1 MWALPASSP
10 WWQNSWRLYAD
21 ANIVIGALLG
31 SQANREVSI
40 INSFELTYVGQ
51 NGQTSGAGDDGD
63 VQMDTGTIAEKGK
76 LDAEFLE
83 NRKDQCE
90 FVAVEE
96 GELADWEVV
105 KQVFPTLE
113 VVGWY
118 SVGEDV
124 SEEDVKL
131 HEQVGD
137 TCIMK

>member
-1 MWALPASSP
+1 
-10 WWQNSWRLYAD
+10 
-21 ANIVIGALLG
+21 
-31 SQANREVSI
+31 VSI

-96 GELADWEVV
+96 GELAD
-105 KQVFPTLE
+105 
-113 VVGWY
+113 
-118 SVGEDV
+118 
-124 SEEDVKL
+124 
-131 HEQVGD
+131 
-137 TCIMK
+137 